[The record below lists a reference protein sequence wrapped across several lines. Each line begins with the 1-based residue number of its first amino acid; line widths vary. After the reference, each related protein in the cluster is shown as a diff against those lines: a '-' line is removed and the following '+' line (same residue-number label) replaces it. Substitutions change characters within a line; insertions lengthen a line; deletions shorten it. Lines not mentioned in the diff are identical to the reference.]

1 MISGII
7 RVKVIVISQS
17 ERLRLVTL
25 TETSINQDNSIVLM
39 YNVISLY
46 NVNTLSSRQVMRIA
60 NIIIGLLP

>member
-7 RVKVIVISQS
+7 KVKVIVISQS
-17 ERLRLVTL
+17 ERLRLITL